1 MKSLQEIILV
11 TVLAATPF
19 CTGCKT
25 KEPIIE
31 PFLPVPVGAYTED
44 TEAQERQ
51 EKLEEI
57 AAKHRISNI
66 ADIIYYDET
75 FKERYVQ
82 AMHAE
87 YGTRRKVA
95 EHFWQNFSEKPYA
108 SVTIMPNNL
117 VGTGK
122 NSIMIVFPAA
132 LEKSNEDLLSF
143 LVDHEAVHAKD
154 NKTGITLAG
163 EKITPEIIK
172 KMGTKNYENIM
183 ELRAYGNQLVQIEDG
198 VRGVSAKTKDFVVQM
213 YCLLHS
219 KVMGH
224 AVSNKH
230 SMSAIKQAQ
239 YFPMMDLDT
248 KKLVLYRVE
257 KPKGQ

>member
-1 MKSLQEIILV
+1 MKSLREIVLIAM
-11 TVLAATPF
+11 LAAA

-31 PFLPVPVGAYTED
+31 PFLPVPVGAYTEN

-51 EKLEEI
+51 EQLEEI
-57 AAKHRISNI
+57 AAKHSISNI
-66 ADIIYYDET
+66 ADIIYYDEA

-82 AMHAE
+82 AMQTE
-87 YGTRRKVA
+87 YSARREVA
-95 EHFWQNFSEKPYA
+95 EHFWETFSERPYA
-108 SVTIMPNNL
+108 SVTILPNNL
-117 VGTGK
+117 VGKGK
-122 NSIMIVFPAA
+122 NSIMVVFPAA
-132 LEKSNEDLLSF
+132 LEKNSEDLLSF
-143 LVDHEAVHAKD
+143 LVDHETVHAKD

-183 ELRAYGNQLVQIEDG
+183 ELRAYGNQLVQIED
-198 VRGVSAKTKDFVVQM
+198 RIRDVSAKTKDFVVKM

-224 AVSNKH
+224 AVSNKY

-257 KPKGQ
+257 TPKGQ